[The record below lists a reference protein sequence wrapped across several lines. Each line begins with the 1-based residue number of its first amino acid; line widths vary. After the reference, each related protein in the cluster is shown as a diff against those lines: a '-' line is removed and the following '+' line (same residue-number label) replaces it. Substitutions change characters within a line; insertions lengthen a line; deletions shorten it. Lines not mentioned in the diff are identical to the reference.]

1 MDDNNIKVA
10 EKKINE
16 FEELLQHNINLAY
29 ITRETT
35 VDELLIFL
43 KNIRERYLPL
53 QREINKWL

>member
-1 MDDNNIKVA
+1 MEDNIKVA

>member
-1 MDDNNIKVA
+1 MEDNIKVA

-53 QREINKWL
+53 QREVNKWL

>member
-1 MDDNNIKVA
+1 MDDNIKVA

>member
-1 MDDNNIKVA
+1 MEDNIKVA
-10 EKKINE
+10 ERKINE

-53 QREINKWL
+53 QREVNKWL